1 MEDVVLTLGHMWQQ
15 ALQTWGNNEKSSSSA
30 SNITDGTYV
39 GISNLLNMTSGG
51 KSLVEYLN
59 TLTPG
64 TATLT
69 VTGHSLGGA
78 LSPTLALA
86 FVDPTNPL
94 LSNWSKSQVNAYP
107 TAGAT
112 PGNPEVRS
120 PATISTPY
128 LPASPPDLGRS
139 GTPWS
144 GTGSTSCRTPG

>member
-1 MEDVVLTLGHMWQQ
+1 MEDVVLTPGHMWQQ

-30 SNITDGTYV
+30 SSITDGTYV

-112 PGNPEVRS
+112 PGNQAFAS
-120 PATISTPY
+120 YYLDT
-128 LPASPPDLGRS
+128 LPASLDTVFPECSSL
-139 GTPWS
+139 
-144 GTGSTSCRTPG
+144 